1 MDDLIPNN
9 IVHVDGGKDLNIT
22 TGIPCKIIN
31 DGHYLDNG
39 GEGYGSYIKLF
50 ENSYDRNDSNYARQ
64 IWFLEESLN
73 YGEYRIS
80 SDRNYLDT
88 FGDANQSAARVS
100 SGKRY
105 DNPNYSRQ
113 LWTFLTQIISETEE
127 VQIQSLS
134 NKCYLD
140 NWGGYS
146 YVRYRSHLNIPSD
159 PVYSRQLWK
168 FEIADYK
175 LKAEIE
181 NFKYDKKINGLDSY
195 TSKVSSVI
203 FTSRNLS
210 CSCSNPWKTEI
221 ALSEKTSNITSW
233 SFNKSKELAFLD
245 KLDVE
250 VKADYAGVKGTF
262 HEIIKWNNKATS
274 LETAKKLKLD
284 ETKISGKYSIEIQ
297 NKEEV
302 EVKIIWHKVN
312 LDIQFTA
319 MAKIKGFSDRLRK
332 NGTIAKMEQ
341 VDANALS
348 IFLEKSGFKRK
359 IAAMEEN
366 NVLVEIT
373 GSVNIQGALKC
384 EIEKSSKFLSN

>member
-9 IVHVDGGKDLNIT
+9 IVHVIGGKNLNIT

-31 DGHYLDNG
+31 EGHYLDNG

-50 ENSYDRNDSNYARQ
+50 ANSYDRNDYNYTRQ
-64 IWFLEESLN
+64 IWFLEESK

-88 FGDANQSAARVS
+88 FDGGHGSEVRVS
-100 SGKRY
+100 SRNHDDYPDKK
-105 DNPNYSRQ
+105 RQ
-113 LWTFLTQIISETEE
+113 LWTFSTQIVSETEVV
-127 VQIQSLS
+127 VQIQNLS

-146 YVRYRSHLNIPSD
+146 TVHFSEYLNEPND
-159 PVYSRQLWK
+159 PFYSRQLWK

-181 NFKYDKKINGLDSY
+181 NFKYDKKINDLDSY
-195 TSKVSSVI
+195 TTKVSSVI
-203 FTSRNLS
+203 FTSRNQ
-210 CSCSNPWKTEI
+210 SCSNPWKTEI
-221 ALSEKTSNITSW
+221 TLSEKTPNITSW
-233 SFNKSKELAFLD
+233 SFNKSEELTFLD
-245 KLDVE
+245 KLDVD
-250 VKADYAGVKGTF
+250 VKAEYAGVKGTF

-274 LETAKKLKLD
+274 LETTKKLKLD
-284 ETKISGKYSIEIQ
+284 ETNISGKYSIEIQ

-302 EVKIIWHKVN
+302 EVKIIWHKIN

-348 IFLEKSGFKRK
+348 IFLENSGFKGK

-373 GSVNIQGALKC
+373 GNVNIQGALKC
-384 EIEKSSKFLSN
+384 EIEKSSKFLSML

>member
-9 IVHVDGGKDLNIT
+9 IVHVNGGKNLNIT

-39 GEGYGSYIKLF
+39 GEGYGSLVRLIGIP
-50 ENSYDRNDSNYARQ
+50 YDRNDYNYARQ
-64 IWFLEESLN
+64 IWFFEESLN

-88 FGDANQSAARVS
+88 LGGGHESEVGIS
-100 SGKRY
+100 SRNHY
-105 DNPNYSRQ
+105 DHPYYSRQ
-113 LWTFLTQIISETEE
+113 LWTFSTQMISETEE

-146 YVRYRSHLNIPSD
+146 TVHFSEYLNKPPD
-159 PVYSRQLWK
+159 SRQLWK

-175 LKAEIE
+175 LKVEIE
-181 NFKYDKKINGLDSY
+181 NFKYDKKINDLDSY
-195 TSKVSSVI
+195 TSKITSVI
-203 FTSRNLS
+203 FTSRNR
-210 CSCSNPWKTEI
+210 SCSNPWKTEI
-221 ALSEKTSNITSW
+221 TLSEKTPNITSW
-233 SFNKSKELAFLD
+233 SFNKSNDLTFLD
-245 KLDVE
+245 NLDVD
-250 VKADYAGVKGTF
+250 VKAEYAGVKGTF
-262 HEIIKWNNKATS
+262 HEIIKWNNKTTS
-274 LETAKKLKLD
+274 LETTKKLKLD
-284 ETKISGKYSIEIQ
+284 ETNISGKYSIEIQ

-341 VDANALS
+341 VDANAVSL
-348 IFLEKSGFKRK
+348 FLKNSGFKGK
-359 IAAMEEN
+359 IATEGK

-373 GSVNIQGALKC
+373 GNINIQGALKC